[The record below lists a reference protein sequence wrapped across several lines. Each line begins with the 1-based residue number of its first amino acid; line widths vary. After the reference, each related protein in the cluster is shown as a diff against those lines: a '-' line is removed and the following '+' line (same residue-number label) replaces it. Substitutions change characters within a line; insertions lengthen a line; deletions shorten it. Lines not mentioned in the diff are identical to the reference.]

1 MDTNNFEG
9 STSQQTR
16 PDFETTIAMFGDDS
30 DISEEHEHEKMR
42 GKAAYVNHQKK
53 YSFEVKLK
61 ANGSKVQK
69 DNENKSEK
77 KLCLLSLGRL
87 SVTSLQGVASTQD
100 TSLI

>member
-16 PDFETTIAMFGDDS
+16 PGHETTIAIFGEDS
-30 DISEEHEHEKMR
+30 DISEEHEHEKLK
-42 GKAAYVNHQKK
+42 GKAAYVNPKK

-61 ANGSKVQK
+61 VNGSMVQK

-77 KLCLLSLGRL
+77 KLCLLSLGRH
-87 SVTSLQGVASTQD
+87 SVTGLQGVAST
-100 TSLI
+100 